1 MASRLLTKSLRASAS
16 LARPQV
22 AATLPRVAISQSTR
36 GYADKQPPAERA
48 SAIIDALP
56 GNSLVTKTGTV
67 ILGTGLTAAAISQE
81 LYVVNEETIVAIG
94 FIILLTAIGRAM
106 KGPIGD
112 WTRGEVE
119 KISGILNDARKDH
132 TAAVQERI
140 DAVNEMRDVVSITK
154 DLFALSKD
162 TAKREA
168 ESYVLKQKTAVAA
181 EVKAVLDS
189 WVRYEQQAKENE
201 QAELA
206 RSVIEKV
213 MADIQSEKTQR
224 EILLNAVAEIEQL
237 VKNKAI

>member
-22 AATLPRVAISQSTR
+22 AAALPRVAVSQSMR
-36 GYADKQPPAERA
+36 GYVEKQPPAERA

-56 GNSLVTKTGTV
+56 GNSLITKTGSV
-67 ILGTGLTAAAISQE
+67 VLGTGLAAAAISQE
-81 LYVVNEETIVAIG
+81 LYVVNEETVVAVG
-94 FIILLTAIGRAM
+94 FLILLTALGRGM
-106 KGPIGD
+106 SGPY
-112 WTRGEVE
+112 GEWAKAEVA
-119 KISGILNDARKDH
+119 KIAGILNDARKHH
-132 TAAVQERI
+132 TSAVQERI
-140 DAVNEMRDVVSITK
+140 DAVNEMQDVVAITK

-162 TAKREA
+162 TAKLEGEA
-168 ESYVLKQKTAVAA
+168 YVLKQKTAVAA

-189 WVRYEQQAKENE
+189 WVRFEQQAKENE

-224 EILLNAVAEIEQL
+224 EILMSAVAEVEQL
-237 VKNKAI
+237 VKSKAI

>member
-22 AATLPRVAISQSTR
+22 VAALPRVAVSESTR

-48 SAIIDALP
+48 SAIIDSLP
-56 GNSLVTKTGTV
+56 GNSLVTKTGSV
-67 ILGTGLTAAAISQE
+67 VLGTGLVAAAISQE
-81 LYVVNEETIVAIG
+81 LYVVNEETVVAIG
-94 FIILLTAIGRAM
+94 FIILLTALGRSIY
-106 KGPIGD
+106 GPYGD
-112 WTRGEVE
+112 WSRGHVE
-119 KISGILNDARKDH
+119 KIAGILNDARKDH

-154 DLFALSKD
+154 DLFALSKE
-162 TAKREA
+162 TAKLEA
-168 ESYVLKQKTAVAA
+168 EAYVLKQKTGVAA

-213 MADIQSEKTQR
+213 MADIQNEKTQR
-224 EILLNAVAEIEQL
+224 EILMNAIAEVEQL